1 MPLTINNIIDTKIDH
16 AKASITSAA
25 IVKVDK
31 LGRVYATGRRKT
43 AVARVWIKTGK
54 AILIVHKLRGESYFT
69 NSANSHLALEPF
81 RVTNNLGKFDVMC
94 TVDGSGKSGQAGA
107 IKHGI
112 ARALDKID
120 PNVHTALRKTGC
132 LTRDSRQVERKKYGL
147 SGARKS
153 YQFSKR

>member
-1 MPLTINNIIDTKIDH
+1 MSSALNIKDELAPQD
-16 AKASITSAA
+16 ATSKEP
-25 IVKVDK
+25 VKMDK

-43 AVARVWIKTGK
+43 AVARVWIKPGK
-54 AILIVHKLRGESYFT
+54 GVFTINKITVDKYFT
-69 NSANSHLALEPF
+69 NSANSHLALEPL
-81 RVTNNLGKFDVMC
+81 RLTDNLGKFDIMC

-120 PNVHTALRKTGC
+120 VTTHTTLRQTGC
-132 LTRDSRQVERKKYGL
+132 LTRDSRKVERKKYGL